1 MKHTFAPT
9 MRVRCA
15 VKKICKHC
23 TMVRRGKK
31 VFVICSADPRH
42 KQRQGFS
49 TAAGGGAANA
59 AAPVGC
65 EGFPLLQLGPLGE
78 PELR

>member
-1 MKHTFAPT
+1 

-23 TMVRRGKK
+23 SMVRRGKK

-49 TAAGGGAANA
+49 TAAGGAAAAPANA
-59 AAPVGC
+59 APAGC
-65 EGFPLLQLGPLGE
+65 AGFPLLQLGPLGE
-78 PELR
+78 PELQ

>member
-1 MKHTFAPT
+1 

-15 VKKICKHC
+15 VKKICKSC
-23 TMVRRGKK
+23 SMVRRGKK

-49 TAAGGGAANA
+49 TLAGAALGA
-59 AAPVGC
+59 RPP
-65 EGFPLLQLGPLGE
+65 GFLSDVALLPLGALE